1 MDAANPPDPLS
12 DPFSGGESLKPADFL
27 RMIRDRWFVGL
38 FFGLLAAGAFAYFS
52 LQQVPLYRSSA
63 SILFE
68 RTPDQIINIQG
79 VVDAQMMQGTEDV
92 IQRHL
97 IQINSGTMLS
107 RVVQSLSPEEQE
119 AVVAPYRS
127 EENPNPSVGGIIR
140 GSARITQGGVVF
152 YLTFQHRDPEVA
164 ALLANAYADEYINY
178 MLDRAGQSN
187 ESAIRFLRARV
198 EETGDR
204 VKQGELTLQDYRE
217 RLNLVSLEEGQN
229 IVVQNLNQL
238 NGALSAARIT
248 LLQAQ
253 TELDEVEN
261 ALAAGRTPLE
271 IPAITRISNAE
282 IYEEQIQQLRVE
294 RDVLSIRYLERHPR
308 MIENAAQIRVQEER
322 LASSVKQALGALMTT
337 RDQAK
342 ATVEH
347 LQERLTA
354 AEQKSL
360 NLDRL
365 GVEFNVLQR
374 GLENERATFNHLLN
388 RLNETLV
395 SSQLSTTNVRI
406 VDRAGVPWSPFSPDR
421 KKIFLITGVLF
432 VGLFCGLPIGLGL
445 INDKLKTR
453 HEVET
458 YLKQDLIGEIPRIT
472 TITRDKL
479 PLIVLEGT
487 EDLEVE
493 YFNILYSQ
501 VELVSKLPRPKVML
515 VTSSMPEEGKSFVA
529 SNLATAYSAHGFR
542 TVLVDCDF
550 RRPSHHR
557 YHGLANDFGVVHWFD
572 NRKDRGFDDRP
583 SETQELGLVRL
594 NENLFLLRSGGSSRR
609 PTSMIQDDGFASL
622 VRALKQEFDMVIID
636 SPPGMVFPDALLLA
650 QLTDE
655 VLLTCRFNK
664 VSKLKVKV
672 FLDRLRTTETPLLGV
687 VFNGAPSSGTSGT
700 SYYDYKAYKDYE
712 HRS

>member
-1 MDAANPPDPLS
+1 MDAANPSDPLS

-38 FFGLLAAGAFAYFS
+38 FFGVIAAGAFAYFS
-52 LQQVPLYRSSA
+52 LQQVPLFRSSA

-68 RTPDQIINIQG
+68 RTADQVVNIQG

-119 AVVAPYRS
+119 AVVALYRT

-140 GSARITQGGVVF
+140 GSAKITQAGVVF
-152 YLTFQHRDPEVA
+152 YLTFQNRDPEVA

-204 VKQGELTLQDYRE
+204 VRDGELRLQEYRE
-217 RLNLVSLEEGQN
+217 KLNVVSLEENQN
-229 IVVQNLNQL
+229 LVVQNLNQL
-238 NGALSAARIT
+238 NSALSSARIS
-248 LLQAQ
+248 LLQAE
-253 TELDEVEN
+253 TELSEVQS
-261 ALAAGRTPLE
+261 ALAAGKTPLE

-282 IYEEQIQQLRVE
+282 IFEEQIQQLNVE
-294 RDVLSIRYLERHPR
+294 REVLAVRYLERHPR
-308 MIENAAQIRVQEER
+308 MIENAAQIRVQQER
-322 LASSVKQALGALMTT
+322 LESSVNQAIESLKST
-337 RDQAK
+337 RDQAE
-342 ATVEH
+342 ATVEQ
-347 LQERLTA
+347 LEIRLA
-354 AEQKSL
+354 EAEQESL
-360 NLDRL
+360 NLDRMA
-365 GVEFNVLQR
+365 VDFNVLQR
-374 GLENERATFNHLLN
+374 NIENDRSSFNQLLN

-406 VDRAGVPWSPFSPDR
+406 VDRAGVPWTPFSPDR
-421 KKIFLITGVLF
+421 KKIFLITAVLF
-432 VGLFCGLPIGLGL
+432 VGLFGGLPIGLGL
-445 INDKLKTR
+445 INDKLKSR
-453 HEVET
+453 HEVES
-458 YLKQDLIGEIPRIT
+458 YLKQDLIGEIPRIS
-472 TITRDKL
+472 TITRDKI
-479 PLIVLEGT
+479 PLIVLEGI

-501 VELVSKLPRPKVML
+501 IELVSKLQRPKVML

-529 SNLATAYSAHGFR
+529 SNLATAYSVHGFK

-557 YHGLANDFGVVHWFD
+557 YHGLANDFGIVHWFD
-572 NRKDRGFDDRP
+572 QEPARRFSAAP
-583 SETQELGLVRL
+583 SETAELGLVKL
-594 NENLFLLRSGGSSRR
+594 NENLSLLRSGGSNRR
-609 PTSMIQDDGFASL
+609 PTSMIQDDAFGRL
-622 VRALKQEFDMVIID
+622 IRELKQEFDMVILD

-650 QLTDE
+650 QHADE
-655 VLLTCRFNK
+655 VALVCRFNK

-687 VFNGAPSSGTSGT
+687 IFNGAPSSGTSGT
-700 SYYDYKAYKDYE
+700 SYYDYKAYKEYE
-712 HRS
+712 HR

>member
-1 MDAANPPDPLS
+1 MDAANPPDPLA

-27 RMIRDRWFVGL
+27 RMIRERWFVGL
-38 FFGLLAAGAFAYFS
+38 FFGLIVAGAFAYFS

-68 RTPDQIINIQG
+68 RTPDQVINIQG

-119 AVVAPYRS
+119 AVVALYRS

-140 GSARITQGGVVF
+140 RSAKITQAGVVF

-204 VKQGELTLQDYRE
+204 VRDGELRLQEYRE
-217 RLNLVSLEEGQN
+217 KLNVVSLEENQN

-238 NGALSAARIT
+238 NAALSAARIK
-248 LLQAQ
+248 LVQAE
-253 TELDEVEN
+253 TEYRGVQG

-282 IYEEQIQQLRVE
+282 IYEEKIQQLNAE
-294 RDVLSIRYLERHPR
+294 REVLSVKYLARHPR
-308 MIENAAQIRVQEER
+308 MIENAAQIRVQQDR
-322 LASSVKQALGALMTT
+322 LQASVNQALEALKTT
-337 RDQAK
+337 RDQAE
-342 ATVEH
+342 ATVAQFEK
-347 LQERLTA
+347 RL
-354 AEQKSL
+354 AEAEKESL

-365 GVEFNVLQR
+365 AVDFNVLR
-374 GLENERATFNHLLN
+374 RNIENDRATFSELLN
-388 RLNETLV
+388 RLNGILV

-421 KKIFLITGVLF
+421 KKIFLITSVLF
-432 VGLFCGLPIGLGL
+432 IGLFGGLPIGLGL
-445 INDKLKTR
+445 INDRLKSR
-453 HEVET
+453 HEVES
-458 YLKQDLIGEIPRIT
+458 YLKQDLIGELPRIST
-472 TITRDKL
+472 LTKDKL
-479 PLIVLEGT
+479 PLIVLEST

-501 VELVSKLPRPKVML
+501 VELVSKLPRPKAML

-529 SNLATAYSAHGFR
+529 SNLAAAYSFHGFK

-550 RRPSHHR
+550 RRPTHHR
-557 YHGLANDFGVVHWFD
+557 YHGLPNDFGVVQWFER
-572 NRKDRGFDDRP
+572 NESHGF
-583 SETQELGLVRL
+583 SEDFPETPELGLVKL
-594 NENLFLLRSGGSSRR
+594 NENLSLLRSGGSNRR
-609 PTSMIQDDGFASL
+609 PTSMIQDDAFGRL
-622 VRALKQEFDMVIID
+622 VRELKREFDMVIID

-650 QLTDE
+650 QHTDE
-655 VLLTCRFNK
+655 VILVCRFNK

-672 FLDRLRTTETPLLGV
+672 FLDRLRATETPMLGV
-687 VFNGAPSSGTSGT
+687 VFNGAPASGTSGT
-700 SYYDYKAYKDYE
+700 SYYDYKAYKEYE
-712 HRS
+712 HRT

>member
-1 MDAANPPDPLS
+1 MDAANPPDPFA

-27 RMIRDRWFVGL
+27 RMIRERWFVGL
-38 FFGLLAAGAFAYFS
+38 FFGLVAAGAFAYFS
-52 LQQVPLYRSSA
+52 LQQVPLYRSTA

-68 RTPDQIINIQG
+68 RTPDQVVNIQG
-79 VVDAQMMQGTEDV
+79 VVDAQMMHGTEDV

-119 AVVAPYRS
+119 AVVALYRT

-140 GSARITQGGVVF
+140 GSAKITQGGVVF

-204 VKQGELTLQDYRE
+204 VRDGELKLQEYRE
-217 RLNLVSLEEGQN
+217 KLNVVSLEENQN

-238 NGALSAARIT
+238 NGALSSARID
-248 LLQAQ
+248 LLQAE
-253 TELDEVEN
+253 TELREVEQ
-261 ALAAGRTPLE
+261 ALAEGRTPLE
-271 IPAITRISNAE
+271 IPALTRISNAE
-282 IYEEQIQQLRVE
+282 TYEEQIQQLNVE
-294 RDVLSIRYLERHPR
+294 REVLAVKYLDRHPR
-308 MIENAAQIRVQEER
+308 MIENAAQIKVQQER
-322 LASSVKQALGALMTT
+322 LEASVNQAIEALRMN
-337 RDQAK
+337 RNQAE
-342 ATVEH
+342 ATVEQ
-347 LQERLTA
+347 LEIRLA
-354 AEQKSL
+354 EAEQESL
-360 NLDRL
+360 DLDRMA
-365 GVEFNVLQR
+365 VDFNVLQR
-374 GLENERATFNHLLN
+374 NIENDRSSFNQLLN

-406 VDRAGVPWSPFSPDR
+406 VDRAGVPWTPFSPDR
-421 KKIFLITGVLF
+421 TKIFLITAVLF
-432 VGLFCGLPIGLGL
+432 VGLFSGLPIGLGL
-445 INDKLKTR
+445 INDKLKSR
-453 HEVET
+453 HEVES
-458 YLKQDLIGEIPRIT
+458 YLKQDLIGEIPRIS
-472 TITRDKL
+472 TITRDKI

-529 SNLATAYSAHGFR
+529 SNLATAYSVHGFK
-542 TVLVDCDF
+542 TLLVDCDF

-557 YHGLANDFGVVHWFD
+557 YHGLANDFGVVHWFGREQAR
-572 NRKDRGFDDRP
+572 NFSEAP
-583 SETQELGLVRL
+583 SEIPELGLVKL
-594 NENLFLLRSGGSSRR
+594 NENLSLLRSGGSNRR
-609 PTSMIQDDGFASL
+609 PTSMIQDDAFERL
-622 VRALKQEFDMVIID
+622 IRELKQDFDMVILD

-650 QLTDE
+650 QHADE
-655 VLLTCRFNK
+655 IVLVCRFNK

-700 SYYDYKAYKDYE
+700 SYYDYKAYKEYE
-712 HRS
+712 HRT

>member
-1 MDAANPPDPLS
+1 MDAANHPDPLA

-27 RMIRDRWFVGL
+27 RMIRERWFVGL

-68 RTPDQIINIQG
+68 RTPDQVVNIQG

-119 AVVAPYRS
+119 AVVALYRS
-127 EENPNPSVGGIIR
+127 DENPNPSVGGIIR
-140 GSARITQGGVVF
+140 GSSRITQAGVVF

-204 VKQGELTLQDYRE
+204 VREGELRLQEYRE
-217 RLNLVSLEEGQN
+217 KLNVVSLEENQN

-238 NGALSAARIT
+238 NNALSQARIN
-248 LLQAQ
+248 LLQAE
-253 TELDEVEN
+253 TELREVQS

-282 IYEEQIQQLRVE
+282 TYEEQIQNLRAE
-294 RDVLSIRYLERHPR
+294 REVLAVRYLDRHPR
-308 MIENAAQIRVQEER
+308 MIENAAQIKVQEER
-322 LASSVKQALGALMTT
+322 LAASVNQALEALKST
-337 RDQAK
+337 RDQAE
-342 ATVEH
+342 ATVEQ
-347 LQERLTA
+347 LQMELTE
-354 AEQKSL
+354 AEQESL

-365 GVEFNVLQR
+365 AVDFNVLQR
-374 GLENERATFNHLLN
+374 NLENDRSTFSGLLN

-406 VDRAGVPWSPFSPDR
+406 VDRAGVPWTPFSPDR
-421 KKIFLITGVLF
+421 NKIFLITAVLF
-432 VGLFCGLPIGLGL
+432 VGLFGGLPIGLGL
-445 INDKLKTR
+445 INDKLKSR
-453 HEVET
+453 HEVES
-458 YLKQDLIGEIPRIT
+458 YLKQDLIGEIPRIS
-472 TITRDKL
+472 TITRDKI

-501 VELVSKLPRPKVML
+501 IELVSKLPRPKVML

-529 SNLATAYSAHGFR
+529 SNLATAYSVHGFR

-557 YHGLANDFGVVHWFD
+557 YHGLANDFGVVHWFG
-572 NRKDRGFDDRP
+572 RKQSSEIAQAP
-583 SETQELGLVRL
+583 SMVPELGLVKL
-594 NENLFLLRSGGSSRR
+594 NENLSLLRSGGSDRR
-609 PTSMIQDDGFASL
+609 PTSMIQDDAFERL
-622 VRALKQEFDMVIID
+622 IRELKQEFDMVILD

-650 QLTDE
+650 QHADE
-655 VLLTCRFNK
+655 VALVCRFNK

-687 VFNGAPSSGTSGT
+687 IFNGAPASGTSGT
-700 SYYDYKAYKDYE
+700 SYYDYKAYKEYE
-712 HRS
+712 HR